1 MGPRG
6 TPAAT
11 GDRMMRGCGGV
22 RGHRV
27 GHGGR
32 RRGGRRGRRAGR
44 RWCGGR
50 SVRGRG
56 RFDGRRRLW
65 PGVSGNGI
73 SVVWKFTPEEKQ
85 VVERAAEGAV
95 EGGLVAA
102 QKLAFRV
109 GRELDEGGGDA
120 GESVAWGLDGD
131 ALVQELGFDG
141 ADAAGAPVGGDE
153 ILEAGGFQ
161 RVGGA

>member
-1 MGPRG
+1 
-6 TPAAT
+6 
-11 GDRMMRGCGGV
+11 
-22 RGHRV
+22 
-27 GHGGR
+27 
-32 RRGGRRGRRAGR
+32 
-44 RWCGGR
+44 
-50 SVRGRG
+50 
-56 RFDGRRRLW
+56 
-65 PGVSGNGI
+65 VSGNGI
-73 SVVWKFTPEEKQ
+73 SVVRKFTPEEKQ
-85 VVERAAEGAV
+85 VVEGAAESAV

-120 GESVAWGLDGD
+120 GESVGRGLAGDG
-131 ALVQELGFDG
+131 LVEELGFDG